1 MRRSQLHAP
10 TIRENPTE
18 AETVSHRLLLRAGFI
33 RPLSSGIYSM
43 LPMGLR
49 VKRKLENI
57 IREELNN
64 IGALEFDL
72 PSLQP
77 AEVWKESG
85 RWNAIGTEMLR
96 LRDRSGREMCL
107 GMTHEEIFTGLAK
120 ELRSYRELPTIWY
133 QIARK
138 FRDEPRPRGG
148 MIRLREF
155 TMKDSYSFA
164 IDEAGLD
171 AQFEAHEAA
180 YRRIFERCGLTFV
193 VASADNGSMG
203 GSASKEFV
211 ALCEAGEDWVAI
223 SSGDYAANLEVATSV
238 LEVVNDSDASTTI
251 EEFATPDVHTIDDLE
266 KFGVP
271 ATRQMKTLVMMA
283 QGEPIVIMLRGDHQ
297 LNETK
302 LARVL
307 GTDDLRPAED
317 HEALK
322 IMGANFGSLGPIGVK
337 ARIIVD
343 KALEGRRGM
352 VSGANKDG
360 FHVRGLEPGRDFSA
374 RFADVRSVKA
384 GELAPDGSGML
395 EVRRGLEL
403 GHIFKLGTRYAAA
416 LGATVQTPEG
426 KSTPL
431 VMGSYGI
438 GIERLMAAVAE
449 THHDEKGLKWLPN
462 LAPFEIMLLEL
473 GSTNG
478 AATKV
483 YEDLK
488 LAGFDV
494 LFDDRDERAGVK
506 FSEAELYGIPFCVVA
521 GAKGLERGILEVRN
535 RISGEISEVKLEDL
549 KRVLMNWKKENVDG
563 GRATTRIAPTNS
575 VEKTSDT
582 RIQS

>member
-43 LPMGLR
+43 LPLGLR

-57 IREELNN
+57 IREELNA

-77 AEVWKESG
+77 SEIWKESG

-120 ELRSYRELPTIWY
+120 ELRSYRELPSIWY

-171 AQFEAHEAA
+171 AQFDAHERA
-180 YRRIFERCGLTFV
+180 YRRIFERCGLEFV
-193 VASADNGSMG
+193 VANADNGSMG
-203 GSASKEFV
+203 GNASKEFV

-223 SSGDYAANLEVATSV
+223 SALGYAANLEVATSI
-238 LEVVNDSDASTTI
+238 LEPVNDNDASTVL

-266 KFGVP
+266 RFGVP

-283 QGEPIVIMLRGDHQ
+283 QGEPIVVMLRGDHF

-307 GTDDLRPAED
+307 GTDDLRPAEAS
-317 HEALK
+317 EALE

-337 ARIIVD
+337 GRIIAD
-343 KALEGRRGM
+343 KALEGRHGM

-360 FHVRGLEPGRDFSA
+360 FHLRGLSPGRDFSA

-384 GELAPDGSGML
+384 GELAPDGSGVL

-403 GHIFKLGTRYAAA
+403 GHIFKLGTRYASA
-416 LGATVQTPEG
+416 LGATVQTQEG
-426 KSTPL
+426 KSAPL

-438 GIERLMAAVAE
+438 GIERLMAAVVE
-449 THHDEKGLKWLPN
+449 RHHDEKGLKWLPN

-473 GSTNG
+473 GNTNG
-478 AATKV
+478 AATTV

-488 LAGFDV
+488 QAGFDV
-494 LFDDRDERAGVK
+494 LFDDRDERAGSK
-506 FSEAELYGIPFCVVA
+506 FSEAELFGIPIVIVA
-521 GAKGLERGILEVRN
+521 GAKSLERGVLEVRN
-535 RISGEISEVKLEDL
+535 RLSNEVSEIKLEDL
-549 KRVLMNWKKENVDG
+549 KQFLLDWKNKNKG
-563 GRATTRIAPTNS
+563 MKS
-575 VEKTSDT
+575 
-582 RIQS
+582 

>member
-43 LPMGLR
+43 LPLGLR

-57 IREELNN
+57 IREELNA

-120 ELRSYRELPTIWY
+120 ELRSYRELPSIWY

-171 AQFEAHEAA
+171 AQFDAHETA
-180 YRRIFERCGLTFV
+180 YRRIFERCGLEFV
-193 VASADNGSMG
+193 VANADNGSMG
-203 GSASKEFV
+203 GNASKEFV
-211 ALCEAGEDWVAI
+211 ALCEAGEDWVAV
-223 SSGDYAANLEVATSV
+223 SAGGYAANLEVATSILTPV
-238 LEVVNDSDASTTI
+238 SDDEASTVL

-266 KFGVP
+266 RFGVP
-271 ATRQMKTLVMMA
+271 ATQQMKTLVMMA
-283 QGEPIVIMLRGDHQ
+283 QGEPIVVMLRGDHQ

-307 GTDDLRPAED
+307 GTDDLRPAEAS
-317 HEALK
+317 EALE
-322 IMGANFGSLGPIGVK
+322 IMGANFGSLGPVGVK
-337 ARIIVD
+337 ARIVAD
-343 KALEGRRGM
+343 KSLEGRHGM

-360 FHVRGLEPGRDFSA
+360 YHLRGLSPGRDFNA

-403 GHIFKLGTRYAAA
+403 GHIFKLGTKYAAA
-416 LGATVQTPEG
+416 LGATVQTQEG

-438 GIERLMAAVAE
+438 GIERLMAAVVE
-449 THHDEKGLKWLPN
+449 RHHDEKGLKWLPN
-462 LAPFEIMLLEL
+462 LAPFEVILLEL
-473 GSTNG
+473 GNTGG

-488 LAGFDV
+488 QVGFDV
-494 LFDDRDERAGVK
+494 LFDDRDERAGSK
-506 FSEAELYGIPFCVVA
+506 FSEAELFGIPIAIVA
-521 GAKGLERGILEVRN
+521 GAKSLERGVLEVRN
-535 RISGEISEVKLEDL
+535 RISGEVSEVKLEDL
-549 KRVLMNWKKENVDG
+549 QKVLMDWKNENVDPQ
-563 GRATTRIAPTNS
+563 RATIKVAPTG
-575 VEKTSDT
+575 
-582 RIQS
+582 IQS